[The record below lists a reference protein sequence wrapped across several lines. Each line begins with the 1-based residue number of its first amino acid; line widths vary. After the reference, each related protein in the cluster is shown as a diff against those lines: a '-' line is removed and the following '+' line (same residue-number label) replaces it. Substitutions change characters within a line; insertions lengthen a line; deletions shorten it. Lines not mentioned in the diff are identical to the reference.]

1 MVVGEGGVGK
11 TACVRSL
18 LTQPFDP
25 EWKSTIGISTAETR
39 TTAHGWA
46 KMKHSHF
53 ALDLLHKLAVK
64 ALQSGQEEDDT
75 EDDEEEEELEDAE
88 EQQVVL
94 SEQTAVHGEGRQKE
108 QLTEDEKGETP
119 ELKVGE
125 EDEEGAEMEIE
136 TVAGLSYTL
145 NEHLLVTAKQ
155 EKLAL
160 SVWDYG
166 GQSVFYT
173 LHHLFLTNY
182 GMYLVVFD
190 GRSMEPLG
198 TPIPSL
204 DYLRFWLNSIF
215 LHAPEA
221 PVLLVGTFAEEIAN
235 LELVDTRVKD
245 VIGGFDQVLTQA
257 QGQLSFFPVDN
268 KSGRGIK
275 DLREMIEWSLSK
287 QSYFNFQVSV
297 VWMKALDALRRSK
310 SSWLTWKTVVETTR
324 PAGIASEEEL
334 REMLQLFHELGIVFY
349 FTATEELRNVVV
361 TDPQWLADS
370 ISKVIRDKDLHPFNA
385 EKLHQSGLTEDAG
398 TLLQQALVSRD
409 LLEFLWE
416 PSTVGFL
423 LDLMRSLLLLSD
435 WTFSTSAKAFL
446 VPSMIKTSPPEKVYS
461 NGEVVEFAF
470 EFLPQGVFERVVCL
484 CVEYSAGFE
493 DTTQPKLFKDVCHV
507 DLSRGVNIVLS
518 CSREEGVIR
527 AFSLQTA
534 AGRLPRMLSI
544 LRTMMGKVRDEVMGG
559 ERFRYSLR
567 LSSEEGIVG
576 YDEAKE
582 LQMEPWFQ
590 ASETEEESLFEN
602 RLNLFIL

>member
-108 QLTEDEKGETP
+108 QLAEDEKGETP

-518 CSREEGVIR
+518 CSREEGVIH
-527 AFSLQTA
+527 AFSQQTA

-544 LRTMMGKVRDEVMGG
+544 LRTMMAKVRDEVMGG

-567 LSSEEGIVG
+567 LSSEEGMVG

-582 LQMEPWFQ
+582 FQMEPWFQ